1 VKPPVSRIGMLLQV
15 KGEKLVV
22 TSEVLVVHGMSSLK
36 RYRTTPS
43 SGELAVAYSFLG
55 MRPAR

>member
-22 TSEVLVVHGMSSLK
+22 ASEVLVVVHGMSSLK
-36 RYRTTPS
+36 
-43 SGELAVAYSFLG
+43 G
-55 MRPAR
+55 